1 MRHPSRPRLLIA
13 TLLPLFAA
21 TCGDDPVEAPN
32 RAPVASAKI
41 PDATVA
47 VGDSVTLDLTPYFS
61 DPDGDTL
68 VFKAV
73 SSDASVAAVSV
84 SGSTITTRGV
94 AKGAATVTVTA
105 TDPEGLSA
113 SQDFEVTVPNR
124 QPKVADTIPGQQL
137 FRGDSAMI
145 GVGPYFSDPDDD
157 PLTFDATSSDASV
170 AIVSVSGN
178 TVTVLAVA
186 SGGTTATVT
195 AADPEGLAVSQEF
208 EIMVPNRSPVVSDSI
223 GDQELFRGDSARLG
237 LMVYFADP
245 DDDSLGFVV
254 VSSDSAVAILSVS
267 GATVTIQAMRQGT
280 AIATVTA
287 SDPGGLTVSQTF
299 EVKVP
304 NRPPQISDSIAAQEL
319 FRRDSVT
326 LGMTAYF
333 ADPDGD
339 SLAFTPTSSD
349 PSVAH
354 VSASGSSVKVSAV
367 GVGTASVTVIAADP
381 GGLSVSQTF
390 EVTVRSADRDLLEVL
405 YRSMNGD
412 AWVNKSNWLTDK
424 PLHEWHGVRTDPNW
438 RSGHRV
444 IALVLRGNNLTGPI
458 PPEIGGLDSLKH
470 LDLAHNPLNSPIP
483 PELGRLGKLQW
494 LFLES
499 SRLTG
504 KIPPEIGDLESL
516 TYLELGSNPLI
527 GEIPPELGNISSL
540 EVLRLYDNSLTGS
553 IPPEL
558 GNLSNLKQASFYR
571 TELSGPIPPEIGD
584 LASLEHLLIGINDI
598 SGPIPPEIG
607 NLTNLRTLTITL
619 AGITGP
625 LPPELGN
632 LASLEHLSL
641 AANPIGGPIPPE
653 LGKLTSLKTLLIHF
667 SQLTGE
673 IPPEL
678 GNLAS
683 LEEMWGYSN
692 NFTGPLPPEL
702 GNLANLKQLRLFENS
717 LSGPI
722 PATFGNLSKLQI
734 VLLADNGLTGNLPP
748 GLGGLA
754 DLEVLE
760 LANNDL
766 GGPVPPEFKGLAR
779 LRELALTGNSNMG
792 SPLPADLTALEDLRI
807 LLAGETGLCAP
818 RTRDFRAWLRRL
830 YRARIASCGEKSA
843 AYLTQAVQSREFPV
857 PLIAGERALLRVFL
871 TADEK
876 NDEDLP
882 GVTVRLY
889 EGDGEI
895 HSKYIAGKPG
905 PIPMMVDEG
914 DLEKSV
920 NAEIPGKV
928 IREDLEMVIEVDS
941 VDASLGVPRRIPEEG
956 RMAVEVDS
964 MPVVE
969 MTAIPFLWTSDPDS
983 SIIDIVSA
991 ISKKPMEHEL
1001 LKDTRTLLPVA
1012 GVDVAAHAPVESS
1025 TNNAIRLL
1033 FQTQAIRVMEGSTG
1047 YYMGT
1052 MAGPVTA
1059 AAGVAFVP
1067 GRSSFSVPHSST
1079 IAHELGHNMSL
1090 YHAPCGGAAGTD
1102 PAYPDPNGRIG
1113 AWGWNSETETL
1124 VSPET
1129 PDLMSYCGPK
1139 WISDYHFTNAA
1150 RFRLSDEDTDELP
1163 GPPPPSLLLWGGVNA
1178 DGTPFLEPA
1187 FVVTAPASLPD
1198 SVGDYRIEGLGADST
1213 ELFSLTFGM
1222 LEVADAEGAS
1232 GFTFVL
1238 PAVPGWDDALA
1249 SIRLSGPAGSA
1260 TLDLETER
1268 PMAILRDRTTGQV
1281 RAFLDR
1287 LPADTSGFEV
1297 HFSRGIPD
1305 PGAWR

>member
-1 MRHPSRPRLLIA
+1 MKAFAILLLA
-13 TLLPLFAA
+13 LAVTA
-21 TCGDDPVEAPN
+21 CGDDPVDPPN
-32 RAPVASAKI
+32 RAPVASATI

-68 VFKAV
+68 VFRAV
-73 SSDASVAAVSV
+73 SSDASVATVSA
-84 SGSTITTRGV
+84 SRSTVTTRGA

-105 TDPEGLSA
+105 TDPDGLSA

-124 QPKVADTIPGQQL
+124 QPEVADTIPSQHL
-137 FRGDSAMI
+137 FRGDSAMV
-145 GVGPYFSDPDDD
+145 GVAPYFNDPDDD
-157 PLTFDATSSDASV
+157 PLTFEATSSDVSV
-170 AIVSVSGN
+170 ATVSVSDN

-186 SGGTTATVT
+186 SGRTTATVT
-195 AADPEGLAVSQEF
+195 AADPEGLAVSQDF
-208 EIMVPNRSPVVSDSI
+208 EIRVPNRSPVVSDSI
-223 GDQELFRGDSARLG
+223 PDQGVFRGDSVRLG
-237 LMVYFADP
+237 LTAYFADP
-245 DDDSLGFVV
+245 DDDSLEFLVA
-254 VSSDSAVAILSVS
+254 SSDSALTILSVS

-280 AIATVTA
+280 ATATVTA
-287 SDPGGLTVSQTF
+287 SDPGGLSVSQTF
-299 EVKVP
+299 EVTIP
-304 NRPPQISDSIAAQEL
+304 NRPPEVSDSIAAQEL
-319 FRRDSVT
+319 FRRDSIV
-326 LGMTAYF
+326 LGMTGYF
-333 ADPDGD
+333 HDPDGD
-339 SLAFTPTSSD
+339 TLAFTPATSDS
-349 PSVAH
+349 SVAL
-354 VSASGSSVKVSAV
+354 VSASGNGVRVSAV
-367 GVGTASVTVIAADP
+367 GVGAAKVTVIAADP

-390 EVTVRSADRDLLEVL
+390 EVTVRPADRDLLEVL

-424 PLHEWHGVRTDPNW
+424 LLHEWHGVRTDPNW
-438 RSGHRV
+438 GSGHRV
-444 IALVLRGNNLTGPI
+444 IALDLRGNNLTGPI

-483 PELGRLGKLQW
+483 PELGRLGNLQW

-504 KIPPEIGDLESL
+504 GIPSEIGDLKSL
-516 TYLELGSNPLI
+516 TYLELGSNPLT

-540 EVLRLYDNSLTGS
+540 EVLRLYNNQLTGS

-558 GNLSNLKQASFYR
+558 GTLSNLKQASFYR

-607 NLTNLRTLTITL
+607 NLTNLKTLTITL
-619 AGITGP
+619 TGITGP
-625 LPPELGN
+625 LPAELGN
-632 LASLEHLSL
+632 LARLEHLSL
-641 AANPIGGPIPPE
+641 AANPIGGPIPPA
-653 LGKLTSLKTLLIHF
+653 LGKLKRLKTLLIHF
-667 SQLTGE
+667 SELTGE

-678 GNLAS
+678 GSLAS
-683 LEEMWGYSN
+683 LEEMWGYN
-692 NFTGPLPPEL
+692 NNLTGPLPPEL
-702 GNLANLKQLRLFENS
+702 GDLANLKQLRLFENS

-722 PATFGNLSKLQI
+722 PATFGNLSKLQT
-734 VLLADNGLTGNLPP
+734 VKLADNQLTGNLPP
-748 GLGGLA
+748 GLGGLPN
-754 DLEVLE
+754 LEILD

-766 GGPVPPEFKGLAR
+766 SGPVPPEFKGLRR
-779 LRELALTGNSNMG
+779 LRELTLTGSSNMG
-792 SPLPADLTALEDLRI
+792 SPLPGGLTALEDLRI
-807 LLAGETGLCAP
+807 LLAGGTGLCAP
-818 RTRDFRAWLRRL
+818 RTPDFREWLKGL
-830 YRARIASCGEKSA
+830 YRVRIASCGEKPA

-857 PLIAGERALLRVFL
+857 PLVAGERALLRVFL
-871 TADEK
+871 TAGEK
-876 NDEDLP
+876 NDENLP

-905 PIPMMVDEG
+905 PIPMTVDEG

-920 NAEIPGKV
+920 NAEIPVKM

-956 RMAVEVDS
+956 RMAIEVDS
-964 MPVVE
+964 MPTVE

-983 SIIDIVSA
+983 SIIDIVSDL
-991 ISKKPMEHEL
+991 SRKPMEHEL

-1033 FQTQAIRVMEGSTG
+1033 FQTQAIRVMEGG
-1047 YYMGT
+1047 ANYYMGT

-1067 GRSSFSVPHSST
+1067 GRSSFSVPRSGV

-1090 YHAPCGGAAGTD
+1090 YHAPCGGAGGPD
-1102 PAYPDPNGRIG
+1102 PAYPHPNGGIG
-1113 AWGWNSETETL
+1113 AWGWDFETETL
-1124 VSPET
+1124 VSPGT
-1129 PDLMSYCGPK
+1129 PDLMSYCGPR
-1139 WISDYHFTNAA
+1139 WISDYHFTNAV
-1150 RFRLSDEDTDELP
+1150 RFRLSDEDNDELP

-1187 FVVTAPASLPD
+1187 FLVTAPPSLPD
-1198 SVGDYRIEGLGADST
+1198 SAGDYRIEGLRADST

-1222 LEVADAEGAS
+1222 LEVADADGAS
-1232 GFTFVL
+1232 GFAFVL

-1260 TLDLETER
+1260 AIDSETQR
-1268 PMAILRDRTTGQV
+1268 PMAILRDWSTGHV

-1287 LPADTSGFEV
+1287 LPADTTGFQV